1 MTDRIIFVCILV
13 LAGVYFWATR
23 QIPTLEIGD
32 PLGPKAFP
40 HLLTIGLLLSA
51 VMLLLEMIKAKKEPK
66 EAKPATPADVSGEG
80 NAPEKSTVKIVAGV
94 VVVSAIYFA
103 LFERLGYAISTTLFM
118 LVMTY
123 YFNKGKTLVNVL
135 TSVLYSF
142 ISYYAFT
149 AWLGVNLPRGLLPF

>member
-1 MTDRIIFVCILV
+1 MTDRIIFLCILV

-40 HLLTIGLLLSA
+40 HLLTVGLLLSA
-51 VMLLLEMIKAKKEPK
+51 VMLLFEMIKAKKEPGETK
-66 EAKPATPADVSGEG
+66 AAAASDPA
-80 NAPEKSTVKIVAGV
+80 EKSTFKVVAGV
-94 VVVSAIYFA
+94 VVATGIYFA
-103 LFERLGYAISTTLFM
+103 LFEPLGYAISTALFL

-123 YFNKGKTLVNVL
+123 YFNKGKTLMNVL

-142 ISYYAFT
+142 ISYYVFT

>member
-40 HLLTIGLLLSA
+40 HLLTLGLLLSA
-51 VMLLLEMIKAKKEPK
+51 VMLLLEMIKAKKEPE
-66 EAKPATPADVSGEG
+66 EAKPAEAAG
-80 NAPEKSTVKIVAGV
+80 APEKSTVKIVAGV
-94 VVVSAIYFA
+94 VVVTGIYFA
-103 LFERLGYAISTTLFM
+103 LFEPLGYAIATSGFM
-118 LVMTY
+118 LVMTA
-123 YFNKGKTLVNVL
+123 YFNKGHTLANVL

-142 ISYYAFT
+142 ISYIAFT
-149 AWLGVNLPRGLLPF
+149 KWLGVNLPRGILPF

>member
-1 MTDRIIFVCILV
+1 MTDRIIFLCILV

-40 HLLTIGLLLSA
+40 HLLTVGLLLSA
-51 VMLLLEMIKAKKEPK
+51 AMLLMEMIKAKKQPE
-66 EAKPATPADVSGEG
+66 ESKPAAPAD
-80 NAPEKSTVKIVAGV
+80 AAEKSTYKVVAGV
-94 VVVSAIYFA
+94 VVATGVYFA
-103 LFERLGYAISTTLFM
+103 LFEPLGYAISTSLFL

-123 YFNKGKTLVNVL
+123 YFNKGKTLMNVL

-142 ISYYAFT
+142 ISYYVFT